1 MKKLVFLLVLVFP
14 FAAWAEDRIP
24 ELADGIYALTVTI
37 EGGMVAGQPMTGGAS
52 TVHRHDGMTFEAQ
65 TVAYTA
71 MVDAIRDILT
81 KVWALEVKGLDE
93 AKFQELMRNPKV
105 LYQGK

>member
-1 MKKLVFLLVLVFP
+1 MKKLLAAVLLVFP
-14 FAAWAEDRIP
+14 FVAWSEDRIP
-24 ELADGIYALTVTI
+24 ELAEGIYTMTVKI
-37 EGGMVAGQPMTGGAS
+37 EGGLTTGQPMNGGAS
-52 TVHRHDGMTFEAQ
+52 TVHLNDGMTFEAY

-81 KVWALEVKGLDE
+81 KVWALEVKGLDD
-93 AKFQELMRNPKV
+93 AKFQELMANPKV